1 MSIKEFEFDEMED
14 EIATLKSAG
23 IPEEHCYQ
31 ALTILE
37 LKRVRKSLRNLE
49 DTGES
54 QVFHLQL
61 IHSSL

>member
-1 MSIKEFEFDEMED
+1 MAVEQFEFDELED
-14 EIATLKSAG
+14 EITTLKSLG

-49 DTGES
+49 DTTDS
-54 QVFHLQL
+54 QLTAIHLL
-61 IHSSL
+61 G

>member
-14 EIATLKSAG
+14 EINTLKSLG

-37 LKRVRKSLRNLE
+37 LKRVRKGLRNLE
-49 DTGES
+49 DTADAQLS
-54 QVFHLQL
+54 AIHLL
-61 IHSSL
+61 S

>member
-14 EIATLKSAG
+14 EINTLKSLG

-31 ALTILE
+31 ALTVLE

-49 DTGES
+49 DTAEG
-54 QVFHLQL
+54 QL
-61 IHSSL
+61 TAIQSLD

>member
-14 EIATLKSAG
+14 EINTLKSLG

-31 ALTILE
+31 ALTVLE

-49 DTGES
+49 DTAEG
-54 QVFHLQL
+54 QL
-61 IHSSL
+61 TAIQLLD

>member
-1 MSIKEFEFDEMED
+1 MSIKELEFDEMED
-14 EIATLKSAG
+14 EITTLKSLG

-49 DTGES
+49 DTAEG
-54 QVFHLQL
+54 
-61 IHSSL
+61 

>member
-1 MSIKEFEFDEMED
+1 MSIKEFEFNEMED
-14 EIATLKSAG
+14 EITTLKSLG

-49 DTGES
+49 DTAEG
-54 QVFHLQL
+54 QL
-61 IHSSL
+61 TAIQLLD